1 MAQTMNIRF
10 SLIFQKP
17 VVITGSELVKSAE
30 KWNLEYFE
38 KHIGNTSCS
47 VILSRNHK
55 FKYFDTSKVSAQMLA
70 DFKPTSKRV
79 NLKMTEFARRLREWK
94 TGDER

>member
-1 MAQTMNIRF
+1 M
-10 SLIFQKP
+10 
-17 VVITGSELVKSAE
+17 VKTAE
-30 KWNLEYFE
+30 KWNLEYLE
-38 KHIGNTSCS
+38 ENISSTSCS

-55 FKYFDTSKVSAQMLA
+55 FKYFDTSKVSPQVLA

-94 TGDER
+94 KGDERLVNLNFHY